1 MPGIR
6 GHIGYSP
13 AMQNPPTQYAQGEE
27 SQFRQHVSLQLQQLS
42 SQVENIASL
51 KTRNSSA
58 SSYRLQFMLRR
69 SS

>member
-13 AMQNPPTQYAQGEE
+13 AMQNPPTEYDQGEE